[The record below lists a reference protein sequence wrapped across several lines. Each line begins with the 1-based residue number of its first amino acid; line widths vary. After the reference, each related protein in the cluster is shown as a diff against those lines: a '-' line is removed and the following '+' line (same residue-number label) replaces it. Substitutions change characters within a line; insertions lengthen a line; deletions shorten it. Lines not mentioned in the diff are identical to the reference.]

1 VTTIDRPQPSEFNEF
16 YAGYIG
22 KVPASGPVGLL
33 RTQMAAFEKL
43 RYLSEEQGF
52 YRYADGKW
60 TIKQLVGHI
69 ADTERL
75 FSYRLLHVLRADPA
89 PLAGMDEKA
98 WTVASPHGRRR
109 IADIADE
116 MSAVRRAT
124 IALVESIDAD
134 GVARTGIANN
144 FPITARALCW
154 ILPGHAQHHLDVLR
168 ERYNITAASLP

>member
-1 VTTIDRPQPSEFNEF
+1 MTTIDPPQPAEFNEF

-33 RTQMAAFEKL
+33 RAQLDVFEQL

-52 YRYADGKW
+52 FRYAEGKW
-60 TIKQLVGHI
+60 TIKQLIGHM

-75 FSYRLLHVLRADPA
+75 FSYRLLHILRADSA
-89 PLAGMDEKA
+89 PLAGMDENA
-98 WTVASPHGRRR
+98 WMAASPHGRRR
-109 IADIADE
+109 IADVVDE
-116 MSAVRRAT
+116 MIVVRKAT

-134 GVARTGIANN
+134 GIARAGTANG

-154 ILPGHAQHHLDVLR
+154 ILPGHAQHHLGVLR
-168 ERYNITAASLP
+168 ERYNITAASQ